1 MKVKELATS
10 YLETLLRLKEK
21 RRFIDYDLASHL
33 KVLEQNSNAVEGK
46 LAILQFKGEIN
57 ANEELYSQ
65 YIAELNVIEAELK
78 PMLIELNATRL
89 DPLRVQANGRTHF
102 DTFIDEK
109 GDIKSP
115 GYFTL
120 LN

>member
-1 MKVKELATS
+1 MEIKELATS

-21 RRFIDYDLASHL
+21 RRFINYDLANRL
-33 KVLEQNSNAVEGK
+33 KVLEQNNNTVEGK

-65 YIAELNVIEAELK
+65 YEGELNEIKAELK
-78 PMLIELNATRL
+78 PILIELNANIF
-89 DPLRVQANGRTHF
+89 DPLRVQANGKTHF
-102 DTFIDEK
+102 DTYIDEN
-109 GDIKSP
+109 GDIQSP